1 MSVSTRIDVDVT
13 GFKQGVDQ
21 ARASLKTLDAALK
34 TNEASFKAG
43 GNAEIY
49 MQQKTQL
56 LNDKMSK
63 QRELVNTLQA
73 QMKKMRD
80 AGVDPLSTDYQ
91 KLETQMLNA
100 QTAMLE
106 TKTTIDELDNSQ
118 QQAASSAEKLTDGVG
133 SIGKKM
139 SLDQV
144 ISGIG
149 RITEAAK
156 GAIRQIIEL
165 GGTVWGEIEKTASTA
180 DDLATMAVMYS
191 TDPETLQRQKKVFD
205 TMADTSIEAY
215 YNAKARVS
223 TALSK
228 PTKEQTEIFEALG
241 LAKPTYDSVNLL
253 VKDSETALWAVG
265 ERLRE
270 RVASKEMTQ
279 DDADVWSRALF
290 GRGFME
296 LNPLFA
302 MGRTAF
308 EEASGSMSA
317 ATNEAIENGAK
328 LNDSIAL
335 LQENFET
342 LKLEVLGGIAPELT
356 DATDS
361 ISALINALI
370 AYAQTDEGQAFL
382 KSMADSISSMF
393 SDLDNIKPEDVVE
406 KFKSIFD
413 TLKEGFNWVTDHK
426 DDIYNALKYIAG
438 GLMLLKVSETFL
450 TFMKL
455 GQGLAG
461 LFGGGGAASSAA
473 GAGGGSATVP
483 PTAQQPAGN
492 AGQAAA
498 NAAASSAVT
507 IGGTIGGVAL
517 GDYLDDFMN
526 FHHAESFENM
536 KKRVAERY
544 NLPIDATERTVDYD
558 QVAKTVTEKVN
569 KYITQDSYW
578 GEIISG
584 AGGYFD
590 SLQGAWGGFW
600 TDWEGKHSASG
611 SRLFDPDQLS
621 KEFESLFAGAD
632 PVQIPSEP
640 VVEDDA
646 AAKIAAEIGPVSVD
660 VTPNINRNYWLSLT
674 GGAGGGNRWASQ
686 HLHAAGLPWVPDNGY
701 LAYLHRGE
709 RIMSAGENAEYAASA
724 YQRARRAE
732 AADAG
737 SSRMINV
744 SLMIG
749 PERMAEVLI
758 PLVDNGLGE
767 IMAQNRR

>member
-56 LNDKMSK
+56 LNDKMGK

-149 RITEAAK
+149 RITEAAE
-156 GAIRQIIEL
+156 GAIRKIIEF
-165 GGTVWGEIEKTASTA
+165 GGTVWGEIEKTAGTA

-223 TALSK
+223 SALNN
-228 PTKEQTEIFEALG
+228 PTKDQTEIFEALG
-241 LAKPTYDSVNLL
+241 LATPTYDSVNLL

-270 RVASKEMTQ
+270 RVASKEISQ
-279 DDADVWSRALF
+279 DQADTWSKALF

-317 ATNEAIENGAK
+317 ASNEAIENGAK
-328 LNDSIAL
+328 LNDSIIL

-356 DATDS
+356 KVTDS
-361 ISALINALI
+361 ISALINELI
-370 AYAQTDEGQAFL
+370 AYAQSDEGQALL

-393 SDLDNIKPEDVVE
+393 SDLTNLKPEDVIAN
-406 KFKSIFD
+406 FKSVFD
-413 TLKEGFNWVTDHK
+413 NLKEGFNWVVEHK
-426 DDIYNALKYIAG
+426 DDVYNAIKYIAG
-438 GLMLLKVSETFL
+438 GLALLKVSETVL

-461 LFGGGGAASSAA
+461 LFGGGAASSAA

-483 PTAQQPAGN
+483 PTAQQPAGD

-498 NAAASSAVT
+498 NAAASPAVT

-517 GDYLDDFMN
+517 GDYMDDFMY
-526 FHHAESFENM
+526 FHHADSFDDM

-578 GEIISG
+578 GEIISS

-590 SLQGAWGGFW
+590 NLKGAWGGFFA
-600 TDWEGKHSASG
+600 DWQEKNSASS
-611 SRLFDPDQLS
+611 SRLFDPDQLQ

-646 AAKIAAEIGPVSVD
+646 AAKISAEIGTVSVD
-660 VTPNINRNYWLSLT
+660 VTPNVNRNYWLSLT
-674 GGAGGGNRWASQ
+674 GGAGGGNRWTTQ
-686 HLHAAGLPWVPDNGY
+686 HFHAAGLPWVPDNGY

-709 RIMSAGENAEYAASA
+709 RVMSAGENAEYVASA

-732 AADAG
+732 TSDTG
-737 SSRMINV
+737 RNRMINV

>member
-156 GAIRQIIEL
+156 GAIRQIIEF
-165 GGTVWGEIEKTASTA
+165 GGTVWGEIEKTAGTA

-223 TALSK
+223 SALNN
-228 PTKEQTEIFEALG
+228 PTKDQTEIFEALG
-241 LAKPTYDSVNLL
+241 LATPTYDSVNLL

-265 ERLRE
+265 ERLRA
-270 RVASKEMTQ
+270 RVESKEISQ
-279 DDADVWSRALF
+279 DQADTWSKALF

-317 ATNEAIENGAK
+317 ATNEAIDNGAK
-328 LNDSIAL
+328 LNDSIIL

-356 DATDS
+356 KVTNS
-361 ISALINALI
+361 ISALINELI
-370 AYAQTDEGQAFL
+370 AYAQTDEGQALL

-393 SDLDNIKPEDVVE
+393 SDLANIKPEDVVAN
-406 KFKSIFD
+406 FKSIFD

-426 DDIYNALKYIAG
+426 DDIYNAIKYIAR
-438 GLMLLKVSETFL
+438 GLALLKVSETFL

-473 GAGGGSATVP
+473 GAGGAGLTLQAIGQWATEKLGNITQHIPSTFSAW
-483 PTAQQPAGN
+483 N
-492 AGQAAA
+492 AGFIGDWLWNNTLPGQTLRDTGDVGTTLKV
-498 NAAASSAVT
+498 SGDAV
-507 IGGTIGGVAL
+507 A
-517 GDYLDDFMN
+517 
-526 FHHAESFENM
+526 
-536 KKRVAERY
+536 
-544 NLPIDATERTVDYD
+544 
-558 QVAKTVTEKVN
+558 
-569 KYITQDSYW
+569 KYITETLPKNFDDFVNRDSYW
-578 GEIISG
+578 GKIISG

-590 SLQGAWGGFW
+590 SLKGTWGGFFA
-600 TDWEGKHSASG
+600 DWQEKNSASS
-611 SRLFDPDQLS
+611 SRLFDPDQLQ

-709 RIMSAGENAEYAASA
+709 RIMSAGENAEFVASA

-737 SSRMINV
+737 SNRMINV

-749 PERMAEVLI
+749 PERMAEVMI
-758 PLVDNGLGE
+758 PLIDNGLGE
-767 IMAQNRR
+767 IMAQTRR

>member
-56 LNDKMSK
+56 LNDKMGK

-149 RITEAAK
+149 RITEAAE
-156 GAIRQIIEL
+156 GAIRKIIEF

-223 TALSK
+223 SALNN
-228 PTKEQTEIFEALG
+228 PTKDQTEIFEALG
-241 LAKPTYDSVNLL
+241 LATPTYDSVNLL

-265 ERLRE
+265 ERLRA
-270 RVASKEMTQ
+270 RVESKEMSQ
-279 DDADVWSRALF
+279 DQADTWSKALF

-317 ATNEAIENGAK
+317 ATNEAIDNGAK
-328 LNDSIAL
+328 LNDSIIL

-356 DATDS
+356 KVTDS
-361 ISALINALI
+361 ISALINELI
-370 AYAQTDEGQAFL
+370 AYAQTDEGQALL

-393 SDLDNIKPEDVVE
+393 SDLANIKPEDVVSN
-406 KFKSIFD
+406 FKSIFD

-426 DDIYNALKYIAG
+426 NDIYNAIKYIAG
-438 GLMLLKVSETFL
+438 GLALLKVSETVL

-461 LFGGGGAASSAA
+461 MFGGGAASSAA

-517 GDYLDDFMN
+517 GDYMDDFMY
-526 FHHAESFENM
+526 FHHAESFGDM

-544 NLPIDATERTVDYD
+544 NLPIDATEKTVDYD

-590 SLQGAWGGFW
+590 SLKGAWGGFIA
-600 TDWEGKHSASG
+600 DWQEKNSASS
-611 SRLFDPDQLS
+611 SRLFDPDQLQ

-660 VTPNINRNYWLSLT
+660 VTPNVNRNYWLSLT

-749 PERMAEVLI
+749 QERLTEVLI

-767 IMAQNRR
+767 IMALNRR